1 MESDSSWIVYKRAL
15 FLEYRMGE
23 KNSSLKWT
31 LNQHW
36 LYFKLTSTRSHRSQC
51 FLLTLYQIA
60 YERIFWITFPFFV
73 NVNWENTVGTRRLSF
88 SVLVLF
94 QLQLLRPPERR
105 KRKIYGIR
113 HLRNSEL
120 LDFNLNKNFIHL
132 PLGMNRK
139 INSIDNWHSFC
150 STNKP
155 ASTA

>member
-15 FLEYRMGE
+15 FPEYRMGE
-23 KNSSLKWT
+23 KNSSFKWT

-73 NVNWENTVGTRRLSF
+73 NVNWERTQRGTRSPSF

-94 QLQLLRPPERR
+94 PSAEASRPPETR
-105 KRKIYGIR
+105 KKDIWNETSQKSRTSWFR
-113 HLRNSEL
+113 SQ
-120 LDFNLNKNFIHL
+120 
-132 PLGMNRK
+132 
-139 INSIDNWHSFC
+139 
-150 STNKP
+150 
-155 ASTA
+155 